1 MLALL
6 ELSVVALLLLLLQPL
21 LTLLQE
27 LALVLK
33 ELVGS
38 AGPAQ
43 VQNGADTV
51 LAGAHKRLEGALGE
65 AVVQLKEGAIVALFG
80 LKLMLGVELVEDGL
94 LVRAFLTIRGFFL
107 DEGQD
112 VPV

>member
-51 LAGAHKRLEGALGE
+51 LAGAH
-65 AVVQLKEGAIVALFG
+65 
-80 LKLMLGVELVEDGL
+80 
-94 LVRAFLTIRGFFL
+94 
-107 DEGQD
+107 
-112 VPV
+112 